1 MQYICVI
8 FSELE
13 VKENIEGYTF
23 YEMYVLPKNE
33 WKKIEDLNC
42 FIF

>member
-1 MQYICVI
+1 MLNMIIAALYSTVI

-23 YEMYVLPKNE
+23 YKMYVLPKNE
-33 WKKIEDLNC
+33 
-42 FIF
+42 